1 MHALPSCAQAL
12 PVIVP
17 LRPISAAH
25 FPAVWYALVPRL
37 LTARRALRTSRSSRP
52 RRRHTPL
59 LYHSLNP
66 TLISAGHRP
75 VVQSPPLLSRPSD
88 HATICPPSG
97 PSVSLVPIE
106 LDFRAN
112 LCYVRSYPLVPG
124 TCLLAPILECLLE
137 MYCVRLMLCVKKK
150 QRCLISHFRSLDA
163 LVAFILNYTEKWQD
177 TTPTRSFYCSLH
189 KVHRHLNRLCKQ
201 IP

>member
-25 FPAVWYALVPRL
+25 FPAVWYALAPKL

-137 MYCVRLMLCVKKK
+137 MYCVRLMLCVKKEAT
-150 QRCLISHFRSLDA
+150 LSHIA
-163 LVAFILNYTEKWQD
+163 LSFLGCFGCVYPELYRKVARY
-177 TTPTRSFYCSLH
+177 YCSLH